1 MPFTPHATMK
11 DAVSVVIFLII
22 FAWFV
27 FYIPNYLNH
36 ADNFNK
42 ANPLQTPA
50 HIVPEWYL
58 LPFYAI
64 LRAIPNKLLG
74 VILMFGSIGV
84 LFLLPWLDTSR
95 TFSELSAAL
104 PTVLL
109 DLRGRGDRARLSR
122 LAAAR
127 GRIRHRGAD
136 PDILLL
142 PLPDPAAAARS
153 VRTPKPR
160 PASIAESVLGSGE
173 ASQRVPREAPRRQRH
188 AARGAA
194 TTMQIAITGSPALL
208 LTLPLCALNLAAA
221 QENAG
226 EEHAQETPHY
236 PLLHPRHAPWSFAG
250 PFGKY
255 AIRSSCSAGS
265 RSTTT
270 SVRTVIR

>member
-95 TFSELSAAL
+95 VRSANYRPLYRQFFWIFVAVAIGL
-104 PTVLL
+104 GYLGSQPPEGGYVI
-109 DLRGRGDRARLSR
+109 
-122 LAAAR
+122 AAR
-127 GRIRHRGAD
+127 
-136 PDILLL
+136 ILTFWAFL

-153 VRTPKPR
+153 VRDTEAATRLDFGVRARIGGSVAAR
-160 PASIAESVLGSGE
+160 PAGST
-173 ASQRVPREAPRRQRH
+173 AAPET
-188 AARGAA
+188 RG
-194 TTMQIAITGSPALL
+194 
-208 LTLPLCALNLAAA
+208 
-221 QENAG
+221 
-226 EEHAQETPHY
+226 
-236 PLLHPRHAPWSFAG
+236 
-250 PFGKY
+250 
-255 AIRSSCSAGS
+255 
-265 RSTTT
+265 
-270 SVRTVIR
+270 